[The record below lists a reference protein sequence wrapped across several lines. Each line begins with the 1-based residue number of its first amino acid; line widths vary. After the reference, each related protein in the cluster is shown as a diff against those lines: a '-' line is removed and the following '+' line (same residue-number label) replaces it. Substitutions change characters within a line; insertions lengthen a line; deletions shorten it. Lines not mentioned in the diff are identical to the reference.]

1 MIEESILN
9 FIPPRYPFV
18 MVDNLLY
25 ADEEKAASN
34 FTIQADN
41 IFVENGEFVAAGILE
56 NIAQTVAAGAGYKE
70 RMEGKAVSGGYI
82 ASVRNFEVFFLP
94 KINDV
99 LTTEVTVTGKV
110 FAVTAVNGKIFLNN
124 ILIAQCEMKIFSNSG
139 E

>member
-1 MIEESILN
+1 MIEESILS

-18 MVDNLLY
+18 MVEKLLY
-25 ADEEKAASN
+25 ADEQKAVTN

-41 IFVENGEFVAAGILE
+41 IFVENGQFAAAGLLE

-94 KINDV
+94 EINDV
-99 LTTEVTVTGKV
+99 LTTEVQVTGRLFTVTAITGKV
-110 FAVTAVNGKIFLNN
+110 FLND
-124 ILIAQCEMKIFSNSG
+124 IPVAQCEMKIFANSVD
-139 E
+139 